1 MEEYILNRYGS
12 GGEVV
17 LWEIFIVDVINFV

>member
-12 GGEVV
+12 GGEAV
-17 LWEIFIVDVINFV
+17 LWETFTVDAINSV